1 MPASSCAQRSLLL
14 LVLAAAEASAQDAR
28 DWLDRMIRAV
38 EELNYQGTFVHV
50 HDGTTETLQI
60 IHRNEGGRVA
70 ERILALDGAMR
81 EIIRREDEVQC
92 ILPDHRVVLLE
103 QRKELNPLASALPSY
118 NADLEP
124 NYEIALQST
133 ARVAKRRAQVVAIQP
148 RDEFRYGY
156 RLWLDAETAMPLKT
170 QVTDES
176 GAVVEQIV
184 FTDLDIVDF
193 IRPEAIEPTTKT
205 DGFTWYRP
213 PTTPAGDEG
222 EHAEV
227 SWRAAQVP
235 GGFRLSAATRGLIA
249 GSEYPV
255 EHLVYSDGLAT
266 VSVFIEDPKTKSD
279 MSEGFVKMGSTNA
292 FSLMLR
298 GRRVTAIGEVPQQT
312 VRTIASSLTAE

>member
-28 DWLDRMIRAV
+28 DWLDRMTRAV

-50 HDGTTETLQI
+50 RDGTTETLQI

-92 ILPDHRVVLLE
+92 ILPDHRIVLLE

-118 NADLEP
+118 DAELEP
-124 NYEIALQST
+124 NYEIALQAT

-156 RLWLDAETAMPLKT
+156 RLWLDEETAMPLKT
-170 QVTDES
+170 QVVDER
-176 GAVVEQIV
+176 GTIVEQIV
-184 FTDLDIVDF
+184 FTNLDIVDF

-205 DGFTWYRP
+205 EGFTWYRP
-213 PTTPAGDEG
+213 PTSTSVEG
-222 EHAEV
+222 EPAEV
-227 SWRAAQVP
+227 SWRAAQLP

-266 VSVFIEDPKTKSD
+266 VSVFIEDPKTKAELT
-279 MSEGFVKMGSTNA
+279 EGFVKMGSTNA